1 MRITPLQRTIGA
13 GILVK
18 EGRWSAPLAAER
30 PCSADTDRRSAMSR
44 RMRVVAFAAILATG
58 SSCGC
63 GS

>member
-1 MRITPLQRTIGA
+1 MKLTPNKRLEEAVWRDGA
-13 GILVK
+13 
-18 EGRWSAPLAAER
+18 ALAAQPR
-30 PCSADTDRRSAMSR
+30 CSADTDRRRAMSR